1 MNQRPATSG
10 RKPPHL
16 CGNLPAE
23 ATSFVDRRKEISEA
37 RQALSTTRLLTLT
50 GVGGVGKT
58 RLAVRVAAGMRR
70 AFTDGVWLVELAAL
84 QDHTL
89 LDQTVADTIGLR
101 DRSARSPRE
110 AVVDHLHDKQ
120 LLLVLDNCE
129 HLAGGC
135 AELSVDLLT
144 AVPGLRILATS
155 RHALGISAE
164 HVLAVP
170 PLPLPDPENPPQP
183 GKLVSNEAIRLFA
196 ERATPV
202 RPGFTVNTHNHA
214 TLARICHQLDGLPLA
229 IELAAAWLRVLS
241 LEQILHRLDNRFQF
255 LRGSSHAVLPRHQTL
270 RAVVDWSYE
279 LCTPP
284 EQILW
289 ARVSVFADG
298 FDLDAAEAVCAG
310 DGIDPHQ
317 VLDLVAGLVDKSIL
331 IREDQEHSPQ
341 ARYRL
346 LDTIR
351 HYGQEVLRAAGQEM
365 VLCQRHRDYYLNLA
379 ERGEARWFGPDQ
391 LQIAARLR
399 SEHANLR
406 LALEFCLSTPGE
418 SRTGL
423 HLAGIL
429 YFYWLSCGLS
439 AEGRHWLDRALS
451 LDTEPTGER
460 ATALSV
466 NAHLAVIQG
475 DIAGLATMAQESR
488 DLAEQLGDEAT
499 LAYATANLGAA
510 AWQEG
515 DPERSPALFE
525 NALAR
530 FEATGELTT
539 TLIIAYNTSTM
550 ALYSE
555 DLARATEVCRRSL
568 ELCERHGEQWARAST
583 LHVLANIEWR
593 HGELTRAS
601 THAKDSLRITHAF
614 NDTIGTAVVVEL
626 LAWIAGVVGE
636 NDRAAVLLGAAHRIW
651 ALVGGESLP
660 QTSPYWNVPH
670 KACEQRVR
678 QALGDRAFQAAFDR
692 GAGFGPDQTVAYA
705 LGEKPTTA
713 TPAAAVTA
721 HAGTQLTRR
730 ERQVAELV
738 AKGLT
743 NKEIAAQLVIT
754 RRTAEGHVASIL
766 SKLGFSTRTHLSAW
780 IVQQERQQNS

>member
-1 MNQRPATSG
+1 MAPMKERPSTSSLKSWRRG
-10 RKPPHL
+10 
-16 CGNLPAE
+16 GNLPAE
-23 ATSFVDRRKEISEA
+23 ATSFVDRRKEISAA
-37 RQALSTTRLLTLT
+37 RQALAATRLLTLT

-129 HLAGGC
+129 HLADRC
-135 AELSVDLLT
+135 AELSADLLV
-144 AVPGLRILATS
+144 AAPGLRILATS
-155 RHALGISAE
+155 RRALGISAE

-170 PLPLPDPENPPQP
+170 PLPVPDPESPLQP
-183 GKLVSNEAIRLFA
+183 GKFVSNEAIRLFA

-202 RPGFTVNTHNHA
+202 RPGFTVDARNHA

-241 LEQILHRLDNRFQF
+241 LEQILDRLDNRFQL
-255 LRGSSHAVLPRHQTL
+255 LRGSSRGVLPRHQTL
-270 RAVVDWSYE
+270 RALVDWSYE
-279 LCTPP
+279 LCSPP
-284 EQILW
+284 EQVLW
-289 ARVSVFADG
+289 AQVSVFADS

-310 DGIDPHQ
+310 DGIDSHQ

-331 IREDQEHSPQ
+331 IREDQGHRPH

-351 HYGQEVLRAAGQEM
+351 HYGQEVLRRTGHELQ
-365 VLCQRHRDYYLNLA
+365 LRRRHRDYYLNLA
-379 ERGEARWFGPDQ
+379 DTGEARWFGPDQ
-391 LQIAARLR
+391 LEIATRLR

-406 LALEFCLSTPGE
+406 LALEFCLTTPGE

-423 HLAGIL
+423 RLAGTL

-451 LDTEPTGER
+451 VDTEPSKER
-460 ATALSV
+460 ATALTV
-466 NAHLAVIQG
+466 NAHLAVTQG
-475 DIAGLATMAQESR
+475 DIAGMATMAQESR

-510 AWQEG
+510 AWQAG
-515 DPERSPALFE
+515 DPERARALFE

-539 TLIIAYNTSTM
+539 TLIIAYNTSTI
-550 ALYSE
+550 ALCSD
-555 DLARATEVCRRSL
+555 DLPRATEVCRRSL
-568 ELCERHGEQWARAST
+568 ERCERHGEKWARAYT
-583 LHVLANIEWR
+583 LYVLANIEWQ
-593 HGELTRAS
+593 HNELAQAS
-601 THAKDSLRITHAF
+601 THAMDSLRIVHTF
-614 NDTIGTAVVVEL
+614 SDTIGTVVTVEL
-626 LAWIAGVVGE
+626 LAWIAGLVGE
-636 NDRAAVLLGAAHRIW
+636 NDRAAVLLGAAHQIW
-651 ALVGGESLP
+651 ALVGGESLLRS
-660 QTSPYWNVPH
+660 SPHWNVPH
-670 KACEQRVR
+670 NTCEQVAR

-692 GAGFGPDQTVAYA
+692 GAGFDLDQTVAYA
-705 LGEKPTTA
+705 LGEKRTHA
-713 TPAAAVTA
+713 APADT
-721 HAGTQLTRR
+721 AGTQLTRR
-730 ERQVAELV
+730 EQQVAELV
-738 AKGLT
+738 AQGLT
-743 NKEIAAQLVIT
+743 NKEIAAQLVIG
-754 RRTAEGHVASIL
+754 RRTAEGHVARIMT
-766 SKLGFSTRTHLSAW
+766 KLGFSTRTQLSAW
-780 IVQQERQQNS
+780 IFQQKNLRSS